1 MASKRL
7 LLEVASYSACIAASF
22 DRDAFSCA
30 TSSFNLDESVSICS
44 WVESSVPQPDRKQ
57 ANSKHA
63 IAKHPRGGRRR
74 VIVTVNVP
82 DIYDQIN
89 FAQRSKNRTR
99 QETPV

>member
-1 MASKRL
+1 MSS
-7 LLEVASYSACIAASF
+7 VAQPHCLTWM
-22 DRDAFSCA
+22 R
-30 TSSFNLDESVSICS
+30 VSRFVS